1 MHMDTSIG
9 EQRFQSTYILTYMQE
24 KGIGM
29 TISFNDLI
37 RATDKF
43 YVIAMNN
50 LPFKIAAPEEDRYS
64 QMWNQMIGSNDN
76 PDVNEKDAYTKME
89 DVWDQIQNNDL
100 ANQFENYL
108 KAYKEFVDSLKISPQ
123 EFSAILYGADTSEK
137 DTWVDYLDAL
147 QKRYERIISMPYLQL
162 DPEDPKWE
170 ESLSSSEISNAIETI
185 AKDANDHMYALAG
198 QEGITPDNIEEAL
211 GSKRQ
216 GEFMAP
222 TEEIAVNKEI
232 DFANRK
238 QQNQKENEKKSR
250 NKRNSVGKIGL
261 ENVTRQREQ
270 LEQEIATE
278 TNLIKKEELQRR
290 LKALPDPKS
299 YSNKLNYFRERNK
312 SIMMDKNKREQ
323 FIKERDRRKTRSRK
337 LEREL
342 LNGVKKYDEEI
353 DPQKREEIKA
363 SLVQLKKEQLKR
375 RGINLDDEW
384 VKNDP
389 SIMDQLDPDNIIE
402 SYMELPEKVIDR
414 ERDRLKERQK
424 KKKEG
429 KLDGLIIKYNQRISD
444 LVQNVKDRLNN
455 QLSRMPDVAKYK
467 KAISV
472 AKESGD
478 NAALAIAE
486 KQASAFCEVFKTNH
500 KLTREVVAVV
510 SDMRKWKD
518 ELVQLDKTNILESGT
533 ISDESKELIRKL
545 ISDGIELVRKY
556 SANKAAS
563 SQITVIVEFLAKGLE
578 Q

>member
-1 MHMDTSIG
+1 MDTSIG

>member
-1 MHMDTSIG
+1 
-9 EQRFQSTYILTYMQE
+9 MQE